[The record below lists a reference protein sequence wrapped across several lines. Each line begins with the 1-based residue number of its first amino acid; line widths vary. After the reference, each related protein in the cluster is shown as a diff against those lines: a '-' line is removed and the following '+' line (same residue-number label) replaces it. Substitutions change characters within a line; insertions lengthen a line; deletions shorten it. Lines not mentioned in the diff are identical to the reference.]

1 MKRWC
6 LLWGA
11 LLVSVG
17 LSAQT
22 TPSAPTAQ
30 RGIPTAD
37 LKSGTTFMSSD
48 LRSLQ
53 ADDGINPASLWWLQ
67 GERLWQQP
75 APDGP
80 ACASCHGKEPGRMA
94 GIAAGFP
101 RVTQSGLVLNLE
113 AQVNQCRTRHQKA
126 PAWAY
131 ESEALLAVTAWLAKA
146 SRGELQEGAR
156 EAKAQLSQTAAWQR
170 GQAQYYQRIGQMN
183 LACAQCHEQ
192 NWGRRLGGETMSQ
205 GHSVAYP
212 AYRLEWQGMGSLHRR
227 LRACFSGVRAE
238 PPAFGSQALLDLEVF
253 LAWRSSPLPMEAPGV
268 RR

>member
-1 MKRWC
+1 MKRWG
-6 LLWGA
+6 LLCGA
-11 LLVSVG
+11 LLVGMG

-22 TPSAPTAQ
+22 QQ
-30 RGIPTAD
+30 RGLPIAD
-37 LKSGTTFMSSD
+37 LKSGTTFMSQD

-75 APDGP
+75 APEGP
-80 ACASCHGKEPGRMA
+80 TCASCHGDGSSRMA
-94 GIAAGFP
+94 GVAARYP
-101 RVTQSGLVLNLE
+101 RVTPSGRVLNLE
-113 AQVNQCRTRHQKA
+113 AQINRCRTQHQKA

-131 ESEALLAVTAWLAKA
+131 ESEALLAMTAWLAKA
-146 SRGELQEGAR
+146 SRGELQEGTR
-156 EAKAQLSQTAAWQR
+156 EARAQLSQTASWQR
-170 GQAQYYQRIGQMN
+170 GQAQYHQRIGQMN
-183 LACAQCHEQ
+183 LACVHCHDQ

-205 GHSVAYP
+205 GHPVAFP
-212 AYRLEWQGMGSLHRR
+212 AYRLEWQGLGSLHRR

-253 LAWRSSPLPMEAPGV
+253 LAWRAGPLPLEAPGV